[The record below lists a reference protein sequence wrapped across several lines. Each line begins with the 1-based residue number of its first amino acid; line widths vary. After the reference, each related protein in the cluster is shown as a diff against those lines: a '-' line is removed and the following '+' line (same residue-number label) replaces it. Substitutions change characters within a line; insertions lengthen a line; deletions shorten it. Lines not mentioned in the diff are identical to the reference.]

1 MADDMD
7 DLVKDF
13 LVESYEN
20 LEKLDQAF
28 VELERNPGDRE
39 RLGSIFRVVHTLKGV
54 SGFLDFNKLQALTH
68 SGENLLSKL
77 RDGVLTLNDSI
88 TDGLLALVDAIR
100 QILTSVE
107 TTQKEGAGDYVPLA
121 ARLDALAN
129 GGNAGSVA
137 PARSA
142 PPAAAPITESLPNTS
157 TIRAPTVEFAPTA
170 EPATESVSNQ
180 SQPTA
185 VTSIQT
191 ATGALAALP
200 TATGQTAS
208 AIAPAHGD
216 SVADQSVRVDVSTL
230 DRLVNLV
237 GELVLTRNRL
247 MLHPASASDSSLQSL
262 AQALNHLTTELQE
275 GIMKTRMQP
284 IGTLW
289 SKLPRVVRDLSRS
302 LGKQIRLEMDGQDT
316 ELDRTLIEALKDPM
330 THIVRNACDH
340 GVESPEQRL
349 KECKNPE
356 GVLGLSACH
365 RSGHVVISVTDDGKG
380 IDPKRITAK
389 AVEKGLLTADQAARI
404 TPQEAVNLVFLP
416 GFSTVEKIS
425 NVSGRGVGMDV
436 VKTNIERIG
445 GRVDLVSTPGLGT
458 VLTLTIPLTLAIVPA
473 LIVTSGLAHFAIPQ
487 TMLVE
492 LVRTDADKVE
502 TVFDAPVIR
511 LRGHLLPLAF
521 LNQVIGRDV
530 GKPQAVNILVLQANE
545 RRFGLVVDAI
555 HNTEEIVVKP
565 LSGHFTEIP
574 LYAGAT
580 ILGDGRLAMIL
591 DVLGL
596 ARMAELSDRGGGGS
610 SDAATVVSDTV
621 PMLVF
626 ISPDDGRMAIPL
638 ANVTR
643 LEELDATKVER
654 LGEREVIQYRGQ
666 ILPLVRVF
674 AHLPERRKEP
684 RNPDS
689 GVPAGLLQV
698 VVYAHQVAGGEP
710 RHVGLVVGA
719 IVDTVEV
726 PAKLERTA
734 SRLGIVGCTVIQGK
748 VTEVLDAAFVIER
761 DFPDMARA
769 VATPVAES
777 EA

>member
-1 MADDMD
+1 MAGDMD

-39 RLGSIFRVVHTLKGV
+39 RLGAIFRVVHTLKGV

-77 RDGVLTLNDSI
+77 RDGVLILDDAI

-107 TTQKEGAGDYVPLA
+107 ATQKEGDGNYVPLA

-129 GGNAGSVA
+129 GEN
-137 PARSA
+137 
-142 PPAAAPITESLPNTS
+142 AAPVRPAVTPSTESIPTTS
-157 TIRAPTVEFAPTA
+157 TIRAQTVEFSPTA
-170 EPATESVSNQ
+170 DPGPVTETMSSQ
-180 SQPTA
+180 SQATA
-185 VTSIQT
+185 VTSIQNGRGAHAGGPPT
-191 ATGALAALP
+191 AVQTGAVA
-200 TATGQTAS
+200 
-208 AIAPAHGD
+208 APAHGE

-247 MLHPASASDSSLQSL
+247 MLHPASATDSGLQSL
-262 AQALNHLTTELQE
+262 AQALNHLTTELQQ

-302 LGKQIRLEMDGQDT
+302 LGKQIRMEMDGQDT

-349 KECKNPE
+349 KEGKNPE

-530 GKPQAVNILVLQANE
+530 GKPQSVNILVLQANE

-596 ARMAELSDRGGGGS
+596 ARMAELSDRGGSGR
-610 SDAATVVSDTV
+610 SDAAVVASDTV
-621 PMLVF
+621 AMLVF

-654 LGEREVIQYRGQ
+654 LGEREVIQYRGN

-698 VVYAHQVAGGEP
+698 VVYSHRGASGEA
-710 RHVGLVVGA
+710 RQVGLVVGA
-719 IVDTVEV
+719 IIDTVEV

-734 SRLGIVGCTVIQGK
+734 SRAGIVGCTVIQGK

-761 DFPDMARA
+761 DFPDLARA
-769 VATPVAES
+769 AATS
-777 EA
+777 EAEAEA